1 MAHRLQKTLAGFLAV
16 AVFFAVFFAAG
27 DILIAALG
35 AIAVATAQLVLGWNG
50 GWAARLPVL
59 ASLAL
64 VITLTGATLAGDD
77 VGSAAIPIR
86 ADAPAADCP
95 CRPRPTLKARALPG
109 PHGDA
114 RPAAPVADAAR
125 GV

>member
-1 MAHRLQKTLAGFLAV
+1 MAHRLQKTLASFLAV

-35 AIAVATAQLVLGWNG
+35 ATAVATAQLVLGWDG
-50 GWAARLPVL
+50 GWAARLPAL

-64 VITLTGATLAGDD
+64 VITLTGATFAGDD
-77 VGSAAIPIR
+77 VGSAA
-86 ADAPAADCP
+86 APVSAKTADCA
-95 CRPRPTLKARALPG
+95 CRPTLKARALPG

-114 RPAAPVADAAR
+114 QPAAPVADAGR

>member
-35 AIAVATAQLVLGWNG
+35 ATAVATAQLVLGWNG
-50 GWAARLPVL
+50 GWVMRLPAL

-64 VITLTGATLAGDD
+64 VIALTGATFAGDD
-77 VGSAAIPIR
+77 VGSATVPVR
-86 ADAPAADCP
+86 SDAPAADCA
-95 CRPRPTLKARALPG
+95 CRPTLKARALPG

-114 RPAAPVADAAR
+114 RPAAPVANAGR

>member
-35 AIAVATAQLVLGWNG
+35 ATAVATAQLVLGWDG
-50 GWAARLPVL
+50 GWAARLPAL

-64 VITLTGATLAGDD
+64 VITLTGATFAGDD
-77 VGSAAIPIR
+77 VGSAGVPVSAE
-86 ADAPAADCP
+86 AADCA
-95 CRPRPTLKARALPG
+95 CRPTLKARA

-114 RPAAPVADAAR
+114 RPAAPVANAGR